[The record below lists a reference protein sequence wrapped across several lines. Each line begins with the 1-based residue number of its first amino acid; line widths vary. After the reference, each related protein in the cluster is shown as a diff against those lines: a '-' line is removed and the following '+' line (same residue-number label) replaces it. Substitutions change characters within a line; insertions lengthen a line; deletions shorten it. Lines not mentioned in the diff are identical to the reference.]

1 MRMEI
6 RTHQSINSI
15 DKHRWNGLKD
25 SDYPFLRHEFLAA
38 MENSGSV
45 STDQG
50 WQVCHLELIEEGE
63 TLIYLPLYIKYHS
76 WGEYVFDQ
84 SWANAFHQSG
94 LNYYPKLLSAI
105 PFTPSTG
112 PRWLGK
118 LEPEEA
124 LQRITQAIKTFAN
137 EYKLESWHLL
147 FPALSSIES
156 AERNDL
162 LVRSGLQ
169 YQWFN
174 REYRDFD
181 HFLEGL
187 TSRKRKELRKER
199 EKSLA
204 FEFIHL
210 SGSEISADQLKQFYE
225 LYALTYLKRGRE
237 PYLDQSFF
245 AELAQTMPEQ
255 MLFVFAKLEGEIVA
269 GALSFHDS
277 TTLYGRYWGC
287 YEEYDALHFETCYY
301 QGIDYCIK
309 HQLERFD
316 SGAQGEHKIK
326 RGFEPVYTHSV
337 HWVKHPEFHKAISNF
352 VDEESEYLST
362 QKSHLSERLP
372 FKNSDL

>member
-1 MRMEI
+1 MEI

-15 DKHRWNGLKD
+15 DKHRWNELKD

-45 STDQG
+45 STEQG
-50 WQVCHLELIEEGE
+50 WQPCHLELIEQGE

-118 LEPEEA
+118 LEPEDA
-124 LQRITQAIKTFAN
+124 LQRITQSIKTFAR

-147 FPALSSIES
+147 YPEDSSIET
-156 AERNDL
+156 AQTNDL
-162 LVRSGLQ
+162 LVRTGLQ

-174 REYRDFD
+174 RDYRDFS

-199 EKSLA
+199 EKNQA
-204 FEFIHL
+204 FEFKHL
-210 SGSEISADQLKQFYE
+210 SGSEITSDQLKQFYD
-225 LYALTYLKRGRE
+225 LYSLTYLKRGRD

-245 AELAQTMPEQ
+245 AELVQTMPEQ
-255 MLFVFAKLEGEIVA
+255 MLFVFAQLEGEIVA

-277 TTLYGRYWGC
+277 ASLYGRYWGC

-326 RGFEPVYTHSV
+326 RGFEPVFTHSV
-337 HWVKHPEFHKAISNF
+337 HWVNHPEFHKAIANF
-352 VDEESEYLST
+352 VDEEHEYLSS

-372 FKNSDL
+372 FKNTDL